1 MSFIRRHFPVCS
13 FVAPTTPSRR
23 QHRPALTALLM
34 LISLLSVS
42 ATNAAPFAY
51 LGDRVATTVSVVDM
65 ATYATIATT
74 PLGSGATSPV
84 NVVVNKATNKIYIGK
99 SSSIAIMDG
108 TSNTLIGDIPL
119 GTAPLLSTFGTES
132 QSLVVANNGKK
143 AYALTP
149 GLVSVIDLM
158 TKSVVATIA
167 LPPAASGLA
176 LDEDAETLYVST
188 GNFSAT
194 GTPAIVIIDTQ
205 INEIDTVVSTG
216 TLVPL
221 HIAMH
226 PDDSHL
232 YIVGFHNDITSNM
245 KYAVLDLVT
254 AKLDEV
260 AITPP
265 AGIPRIGQ
273 FNNFVFNADGSR
285 MFLAPQ
291 TLDMTTIPVLE
302 INTLNGSVTRV
313 LSIPSGFADEHDFV
327 KMAASFADGNF
338 ILAFFIA
345 EHLHHYPS
353 EPPRRVVFVDG
364 ISGAI
369 IQQLVFPSPFNNS
382 AIVGDILDVS
392 AVPVTSKTKTTT
404 ALRAS
409 TNPPLRRNIP
419 ITFDAIVTGANPTGS
434 VVFQFTDE
442 QVKFAS
448 ETQKPTIVKVRH
460 VLVNGTTSLAL
471 PACNA
476 HWDNASLRHVVCAN
490 KFSVVARYR
499 GDAHNR
505 ASRSAVL
512 VETH

>member
-1 MSFIRRHFPVCS
+1 MSFIRRHFPVLS
-13 FVAPTTPSRR
+13 SLISTTTLRR
-23 QHRPALTALLM
+23 HHRHALTALLM
-34 LISLLSVS
+34 LTSLLTVS
-42 ATNAAPFAY
+42 AANAAPFAY
-51 LGDRVATTVSVVDM
+51 LGDRVAATVSVVDM

-74 PLGSGATSPV
+74 SLGTGPTAPV
-84 NVVVNKATNKIYIGK
+84 NVVANKATNKIVIGK
-99 SSSIAIMDG
+99 FSSIAIMDA

-119 GTAPLLSTFGTES
+119 GTGPLLYTFGTES

-143 AYALTP
+143 AYALTA

-167 LPPAASGLA
+167 VPPAASGLA

-194 GTPAIVIIDTQ
+194 GTPTIVVIDTM
-205 INEIDTVVSTG
+205 INEIDTVISTG

-226 PDDSHL
+226 PDDNHL
-232 YIVGFHNDITSNM
+232 YIVGFHNDSTSNM
-245 KYAVLDLVT
+245 KYAVLDLAT
-254 AKLDEV
+254 AKLVEV
-260 AITPP
+260 VVTPP

-291 TLDMTTIPVLE
+291 TLNMTTIPVLE

-313 LSIPSGFADEHDFV
+313 LSVPSGYADQHDFV
-327 KMAASFADGNF
+327 KMAASFADGKF

-345 EHLHHYPS
+345 EHLHHYPA
-353 EPPRRVVFVDG
+353 EPPRRVIFVDG

-369 IQQLVFPSPFNNS
+369 IQTLIYPSPFNNS

-392 AVPVTSKTKTTT
+392 AVPVSGKTKTTT

-419 ITFDAIVTGANPTGS
+419 ITFDATVTGANPTGD
-434 VVFQFTDE
+434 VVFQFTDKQE
-442 QVKFAS
+442 KFTS
-448 ETQKPTIVKVRH
+448 EIQKPAMVKVRRA
-460 VLVNGTTSLAL
+460 LVNGTTSLAL

-476 HWDNASLRHVVCAN
+476 RWDNASLRHVVCAN
-490 KFSVVARYR
+490 KFSVVVRYP

-512 VETH
+512 VETY